1 MALQQQ
7 LKPALPLIPL
17 LPGLALLPLVLIL
30 LRDLHGGGSALLG
43 DALRSVVQPSFDP
56 VVLTSLVQ
64 GAQVTL
70 LTALLAWC
78 LSCIAGTGLGILCS
92 DTFWQ
97 LLGAPRRI
105 ATVIRLPLALIRS
118 MHELIWGLVLLQLLG
133 LSFWV
138 AGLAIAIP
146 YSAYMARLVRDL
158 IDTRPS
164 PPWRAL
170 INSGAPA
177 LSAVLTAIAP
187 SMAPELVQQM
197 GQRLDCA
204 LRSAVMLG
212 VFGLGGLG
220 TDLLLSLQSLRFEE
234 VSSGLWMLAALMAIV
249 ETATRQMRR
258 RLGALPGL
266 LVAGLP
272 LGVVW
277 ANHLSLDLTWPRWTP
292 LPITP
297 NLSGVIEAIT
307 QAHWP
312 ELIGATLLITVWST
326 AIAIAAPPLLL
337 LLWPSR
343 MGRSVQQ
350 CCWRLCR
357 ICPVPLTALLMLL
370 LVKPSPMVAAA
381 ALGVHHA
388 GVTGRILLDAVD
400 QRQDPAQIS
409 LLASGSSQRS
419 AVLYGPLAHLSRN
432 YLAVGAQRSE
442 VILRDTAVVGL
453 VGGAGLGWELMEA
466 LSSFYWELV
475 IALLISYA
483 LVTMAG
489 ELITDQLQRIWAC
502 QADGSTG

>member
-1 MALQQQ
+1 MALQQR
-7 LKPALPLIPL
+7 LKPALPLVPL
-17 LPGLALLPLVLIL
+17 LPGLALLPVLVVVL
-30 LRDLHGGGSALLG
+30 LDLHGGGWAVLG
-43 DALRSVVQPSFDP
+43 EALRSIVQPSLDP
-56 VVLTSLVQ
+56 VLIASLLE

-78 LSCIAGTGLGILCS
+78 ASCIAGTFIGIVCS
-92 DTFWQ
+92 DTFWS
-97 LLGAPRRI
+97 LLGAPTRI
-105 ATVIRLPLALIRS
+105 ARVIRVPLALLRS
-118 MHELIWGLVLLQLLG
+118 IHELIWGLLLLQLLG

-170 INSGAPA
+170 ISSGAPA
-177 LSAVLTAIAP
+177 ISAVLTAITP

-220 TDLLLSLQSLRFEE
+220 TDLMLSLQSLRFRE
-234 VSSGLWMLAALMAIV
+234 VSSGLWLLAGLMVIV
-249 ETATRQMRR
+249 ETGTRQMRQ

-266 LVAGLP
+266 LIAGLP
-272 LGVVW
+272 ISVVW
-277 ANHLSLDLTWPRWTP
+277 AKELSLDLSWPHWNP
-292 LPITP
+292 LPISPT
-297 NLSGVIEAIT
+297 LSSVLEAMT
-307 QAHWP
+307 QANWA
-312 ELIGATLLITVWST
+312 ELIGATLVITAWAS
-326 AIAIAAPPLLL
+326 AIAIAGPPLLL
-337 LLWPSR
+337 LIWPSR
-343 MGRSVQQ
+343 LGRHAQRFT
-350 CCWRLCR
+350 WRLCR

-370 LVKPSPMVAAA
+370 LVKPSLAVAAA
-381 ALGVHHA
+381 ALGLHHA

-400 QRQDPAQIS
+400 QRHNVS
-409 LLASGSSQRS
+409 SSGHLVAGGSQRT
-419 AVLYGPLAHLSRN
+419 AMLYGPLAQLSRN

-466 LSSFYWELV
+466 LSSFYWDLV
-475 IALLISYA
+475 IALLITYA
-483 LVTMAG
+483 VITMAG
-489 ELITDQLQRIWAC
+489 ELLTDHWQRAWAC